1 MTSTSTARRRSSM
14 LRWSKGAARSG
25 PAFRPPESRS
35 HAALI
40 EMWAGASVI
49 VAMVIEARMRAV
61 RVAMM
66 DAGRIDQGA
75 R

>member
-1 MTSTSTARRRSSM
+1 
-14 LRWSKGAARSG
+14 
-25 PAFRPPESRS
+25 
-35 HAALI
+35 
-40 EMWAGASVI
+40 MWAGASVI

-66 DAGRIDQGA
+66 DTGRIDQGA

>member
-1 MTSTSTARRRSSM
+1 
-14 LRWSKGAARSG
+14 
-25 PAFRPPESRS
+25 
-35 HAALI
+35 
-40 EMWAGASVI
+40 
-49 VAMVIEARMRAV
+49 MVIEARMRAV